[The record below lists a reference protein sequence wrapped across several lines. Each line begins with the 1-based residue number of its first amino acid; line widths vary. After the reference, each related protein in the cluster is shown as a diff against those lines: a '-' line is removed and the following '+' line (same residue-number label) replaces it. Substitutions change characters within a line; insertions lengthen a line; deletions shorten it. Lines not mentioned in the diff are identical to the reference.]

1 MTSNLLLQ
9 TQGQAVNV
17 SLVDEFMEQVRL
29 QHLNLNRILR
39 FVDDQIGF
47 YYNPDDPDAILLA
60 TLIKDDPK
68 TEISRVEY
76 IAAIKYLAFVRVAQ
90 NSFLM
95 GQSLWSAVISQDKS
109 HYWVSYL

>member
-1 MTSNLLLQ
+1 MGPN
-9 TQGQAVNV
+9 QGQVVTVNP
-17 SLVDEFMEQVRL
+17 VDKFMEQVRL
-29 QHLNLNRILR
+29 EHLDLNRILK
-39 FVDDQIGF
+39 FVNDHIGF
-47 YYNPDDPDAILLA
+47 YQDPDDQDATLLA

-76 IAAIKYLAFVRVAQ
+76 IAAIKYLAFFRVAQ